1 MWLKK
6 EPVNTLESIL
16 STEQK
21 LPEQQTNIA
30 IKQINLAYHQEQDRL
45 LLRVGL
51 SNGTE
56 LVLWLTY
63 RIAKSIWAL
72 LNGGAKVAINQPSPS
87 PQNPQLAVAQ
97 FHEEVKVADTMKKL
111 DFATEYAPPKEK
123 VNLEVMLATKVSL
136 LENEN
141 QPKTLEIVCLEGM
154 NIKLNLN
161 QEITLA
167 ICNMLQL
174 TSKEAN
180 WQLGESNATSSTMV
194 MSEGKTKQV
203 LH

>member
-1 MWLKK
+1 
-6 EPVNTLESIL
+6 
-16 STEQK
+16 
-21 LPEQQTNIA
+21 
-30 IKQINLAYHQEQDRL
+30 
-45 LLRVGL
+45 
-51 SNGTE
+51 
-56 LVLWLTY
+56 
-63 RIAKSIWAL
+63 
-72 LNGGAKVAINQPSPS
+72 
-87 PQNPQLAVAQ
+87 
-97 FHEEVKVADTMKKL
+97 MKKL
-111 DFATEYAPPKEK
+111 DFATEYEPPKEK

-194 MSEGKTKQV
+194 MSEDKTKQV

>member
-1 MWLKK
+1 MWLNK

-51 SNGTE
+51 SNDTE

-72 LNGGAKVAINQPSPS
+72 LNGGAKVASNKPTPS
-87 PQNPQLAVAQ
+87 PQNPQSAVAQ
-97 FHEEVKVADTMKKL
+97 FHEEVKIADTMKKL
-111 DFATEYAPPKEK
+111 DFVTEYEPPKEK
-123 VNLEVMLATKVSL
+123 LNKEVMLAINVSL
-136 LENEN
+136 IEDEK
-141 QPKTLEIVCLEGM
+141 QPKVLEIVCLEGM

-174 TSKEAN
+174 TSKEAH